1 MSATSLRILV
11 VLPMYGGSLLI
22 GRYCAAALRGLGH
35 QVRVFDAPLLYPAF
49 TGVRGLGLAPAPAG
63 QLENAFLQFVSQAV
77 WAMVREQEPHLV
89 LALAQAPLGR
99 GLLQRLRRAG
109 VRTAMWFVEDYKV
122 FEYWRAFAPLYDL
135 FAVIQKAPFFSLLAG
150 AGQPNALY
158 LPLAALPEFHRP
170 QELSPEEQREYGAD
184 IGFLGAGYPNRR
196 RAFRSLVGR
205 DFRIWGSDWENE
217 PLLAP
222 HLQRQGA
229 RIGEE
234 ECVKIYNATRVNLNL
249 HSSVSDADVVAQ
261 GDFVN
266 PRTFELAAAGAFQLV
281 DARALLPELFAPGEL
296 ATFTSLPEML
306 LGIDYYLAH
315 PEERRAIAQRGRE
328 RVLAEHTYARRME
341 TLLAAVADCLGPWPE
356 AEAPKAADCGA
367 AALPPDL
374 AAGLQN
380 MVHSL
385 GLGPHAGFA
394 DVVAA
399 LRARSGVLN
408 EAEAGLLF
416 LDEWRKQYRR

>member
-1 MSATSLRILV
+1 M
-11 VLPMYGGSLLI
+11 
-22 GRYCAAALRGLGH
+22 
-35 QVRVFDAPLLYPAF
+35 
-49 TGVRGLGLAPAPAG
+49 
-63 QLENAFLQFVSQAV
+63 
-77 WAMVREQEPHLV
+77 
-89 LALAQAPLGR
+89 
-99 GLLQRLRRAG
+99 
-109 VRTAMWFVEDYKV
+109 
-122 FEYWRAFAPLYDL
+122 
-135 FAVIQKAPFFSLLAG
+135 
-150 AGQPNALY
+150 
-158 LPLAALPEFHRP
+158 
-170 QELSPEEQREYGAD
+170 
-184 IGFLGAGYPNRR
+184 
-196 RAFRSLVGR
+196 
-205 DFRIWGSDWENE
+205 
-217 PLLAP
+217 
-222 HLQRQGA
+222 
-229 RIGEE
+229 
-234 ECVKIYNATRVNLNL
+234 NLNL